1 MDISDTIIAN
11 SEQINADDLL
21 GGPVTATITGVEKGT
36 AEQPVFIHL
45 AEFPGRTFRP
55 AKSVRRVL
63 VAGWGAEASAYVGR
77 RLTIYNDQTVKWAGQ
92 EIGGVRVSALSHID
106 KPMTVALT
114 VSRGKRTP
122 ITIQP
127 LPTDTGAL
135 EAALAD
141 ITNADSIPTL
151 KAAWDLAG
159 TRGLA
164 AHPDVVAAK
173 ERRKTELTKEEA

>member
-1 MDISDTIIAN
+1 MDISDTIVAN

-21 GGPVTATITGVEKGT
+21 GGPVTATVTGVEKGT

-63 VAGWGAEASAYVGR
+63 VAGWGPEASAYVGR
-77 RLTIYNDQTVKWAGQ
+77 RLTIYNDPTVRWAGQ

-106 KPMTVALT
+106 KPLTVALT
-114 VSRGKRTP
+114 VSRGKKAPVTV
-122 ITIQP
+122 QP
-127 LPTDTGAL
+127 LIDSDNL
-135 EAALAD
+135 RAALDD
-141 ITNADSIPTL
+141 IAKADSMPAL

-159 TRGLA
+159 KRRVAG
-164 AHPDVVAAK
+164 HPDVVGAK
-173 ERRKTELTKEEA
+173 EQRKIELTEESS

>member
-1 MDISDTIIAN
+1 MDISDTIVAN

-36 AEQPVFIHL
+36 ADQPVFIHL

-135 EAALAD
+135 GAALAD
-141 ITNADSIPTL
+141 INNAESIPAL

-159 TRGLA
+159 KRGLA
-164 AHPDVVAAK
+164 AHPDVVALK
-173 ERRKTELTKEEA
+173 ERRKTEIAEEEA